1 MNRYNTAR
9 LLTATA
15 LAAFASLA
23 HAQYM
28 WIDEK
33 GVKQL
38 SDRGPPSSI
47 PQKNILKAPYGMPTA
62 AMLPQEKPAA
72 AATATAAPSSNEL
85 ASKPTTLADRN
96 ADFRKRA
103 KEKEEREQKD
113 AAEESAKRGKAED
126 CERARTYKRSL
137 DSGVRV
143 GTTDQSG
150 ERGYMSDEQRAAES
164 KKADKALASCK

>member
-62 AMLPQEKPAA
+62 AMLAQEKPAA
-72 AATATAAPSSNEL
+72 AATAAPSSNEL
-85 ASKPTTLADRN
+85 ASKPTSLADRN

-113 AAEESAKRGKAED
+113 AAAAAEKVGKAED
-126 CERARTYKRSL
+126 CERARSYKRSL

-143 GTTDQSG
+143 STTEKNG
-150 ERGYMSDEQRAAES
+150 ERGYMSDEQRAAEL
-164 KKADKALASCK
+164 KKADKAVAACK

>member
-1 MNRYNTAR
+1 MNRYNRAR

-33 GVKQL
+33 GIKQL

-47 PQKNILKAPYGMPTA
+47 PQKNILKAPGMATA
-62 AMLPQEKPAA
+62 ATLVQEKPAESARAPASAEA
-72 AATATAAPSSNEL
+72 AV
-85 ASKPTTLADRN
+85 KPTSLADRS

-103 KEKEEREQKD
+103 KENEEREQKD
-113 AAEESAKRGKAED
+113 AAAELEKRAKAED
-126 CERARTYKRSL
+126 CERASRYKRSL
-137 DSGVRV
+137 DSGIRV
-143 GTTDQSG
+143 STTDKNG
-150 ERGYMSDEQRAAES
+150 EQGYMNDEQRAAES